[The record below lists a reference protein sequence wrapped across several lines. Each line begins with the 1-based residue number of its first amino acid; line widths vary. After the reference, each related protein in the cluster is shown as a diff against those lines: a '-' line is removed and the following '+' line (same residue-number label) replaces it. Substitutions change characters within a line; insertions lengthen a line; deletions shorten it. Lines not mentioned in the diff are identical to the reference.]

1 MRKLLI
7 AATFALALLGAVGAG
22 SARSSAGVRP
32 VAAHTQLLADGG
44 STPYTLCGGAAPTY
58 C

>member
-1 MRKLLI
+1 MRKLFV
-7 AATFALALLGAVGAG
+7 AAALVLALLGAVGAG
-22 SARSSAGVRP
+22 SARPAAGVRP

-44 STPYTLCGGAAPTY
+44 STPQTLCGGAAPTY